1 MGSFVPAVESLGK
14 YALVGTQ
21 AIKPRDYW
29 ELEAEKMVEGF
40 SPVFKKP
47 LISDWCRT
55 VARANKRKEEKKISA
70 VNEANNRLE
79 KLKKRFKFGGF
90 NVSHTQDEAV
100 FDYSRA
106 QALKCA
112 KMLKDWPERGATL
125 EQDCLAIIAISDIC
139 GLHGFKDLGDG
150 QLLELVFKDKI
161 KGVLLR
167 LQDEKW
173 WLRRTRRAA
182 ARSIEAIC
190 RELGF
195 IARTRDIYCSKIGT
209 EEHKRRKQANL
220 EMMEHTVLE
229 NEVGDQYTLAD
240 LSDLSNAN
248 PEIRRTELMIRIAG
262 FELWAKQLGY
272 EAYFLTATCPSKF
285 HAYKSV
291 GFRNPKFGGF
301 TQRDGQDHLCKVWSR
316 FRSKAKRIT
325 KNKPEEWE
333 FFGFRIAEPHHDG
346 TPHWHFL
353 LFINPKHSEAAI
365 GSLQDFA
372 LEEDRYEWGALDSR
386 FDIEKIKTGINPDTG
401 KEYSA
406 AGYVAK
412 YVSKSIDGEHVGKD
426 SYGKDAKNSAQSIV
440 AWASR
445 NGIRQFQQVGGPS
458 VTAWRELRRLGRLSE
473 EEQEDLSPLLKVA
486 IQELENLNQESAA
499 KAWHWYCCFANEH
512 GLSIQSVE
520 KTIEKTLEVIDKEY
534 GEVYQV
540 PSIAPQVNHYG
551 ELVTGIEGI
560 NVDFNF
566 LPDDFCYPVDD
577 GGSVFVNQKTRFH
590 EWKIIDATEEEAAAV
605 RSANVEKATKRKEAK
620 KAAVEALLASSLD
633 PALAV
638 DFAIDL
644 RARNAAAVPAQGA
657 AWTGVN
663 NCTEGIPLKTE
674 AEQKQI
680 SFDLNGAKE

>member
-21 AIKPRDYW
+21 PVKPRDYW
-29 ELEAEKMVEGF
+29 EIEAEKMVEGF
-40 SPVFKKP
+40 SAVFKKP
-47 LISDWCRT
+47 LIADWRRT
-55 VARANKRKEEKKISA
+55 VARANKAKEKKKISSI
-70 VNEANNRLE
+70 NEANTRLE
-79 KLKKRFKFGGF
+79 ALKKRFKFGGF

-100 FDYSRA
+100 FDYARA
-106 QALKCA
+106 QALRCA
-112 KMLKDWPERGATL
+112 KFLRGWPERGATF
-125 EQDCLAIIAISDIC
+125 EQECLAIIAISDIC
-139 GLHGFKDLGDG
+139 AFHKFEDLDDD
-150 QLLELVFKDKI
+150 QLLGLVFKGKI
-161 KGVLLR
+161 KDVLLR

-173 WLRRTRRAA
+173 WLRRTRRTS
-182 ARSIEAIC
+182 ARAIESIC

-195 IARTRDIYCSKIGT
+195 IARTRDIYCSKLGT

-220 EMMEHTVLE
+220 NMMEHTVLE

-240 LSDLSNAN
+240 LSDMSNAN
-248 PEIRRTELMIRIAG
+248 PEIRRVELMIRIAG

-291 GFRNPKFGGF
+291 GFRNPKFDGS
-301 TQRDGQDHLCKVWSR
+301 TQRDGQDHLCRVWSR

-325 KNKPEEWE
+325 KRKREEWD

-353 LFINPKHSEAAI
+353 LFINPKHSEEAI

-372 LEEDRYEWGALDSR
+372 LEEDRHEWGALDRR

-426 SYGKDAKNSAQSIV
+426 SYGKDAKNSAESIV

-458 VTAWRELRRLGRLSE
+458 VTAWRELRRLGRLSA
-473 EEQEDLSPLLKVA
+473 EEQEDLSPLLKMA
-486 IQELENLNQESAA
+486 IQELEALNQESAA

-512 GLSIQSVE
+512 GLSIENVE
-520 KTIEKTLEVIDKEY
+520 KTIERTLEIIDRDY

-540 PSIAPQVNHYG
+540 PSIEPQVNHYG

-560 NVDFNF
+560 NVSFNF
-566 LPDDFCYPVDD
+566 LPEGFCYPVEDED
-577 GGSVFVNQKTRFH
+577 LAFVNQRTRFH
-590 EWKIIDATEEEAAAV
+590 DWQIIDVTDAEAAEIRAG
-605 RSANVEKATKRKEAK
+605 NVEKAAARKLAK
-620 KAAVEALLASSLD
+620 QAATQALLESALD
-633 PALAV
+633 PALAL
-638 DFAIDL
+638 DFAVDL
-644 RARNAAAVPAQGA
+644 RARNAAAVPAHGA

-663 NCTEGIPLKTE
+663 NCTEGIGLKTE
-674 AEQKQI
+674 TDQKQI
-680 SFDLNGAKE
+680 SFDLNRQ